1 VYYHVTVI
9 TIHYCRDNPRPSAAL
24 GPTPRASPGG
34 RGDKPAA
41 LDGFAPPGAV
51 GEIGADG

>member
-1 VYYHVTVI
+1 MYH
-9 TIHYCRDNPRPSAAL
+9 CRDNPRPSAAP